1 LVYEA
6 ICLAIAKVYY
16 VDAKVGLSA
25 EREVSVLAE
34 ISPELARPLWEEA
47 ARTEI
52 RDKDLETVPEPGA
65 LFGPVS
71 AALGDPK
78 SYLSWNKDFREWL
91 YRSQPIRLYRSPSL
105 DVVSNPDESEKE
117 FRIRL
122 QQMGRERRDELL
134 ERVRRRYAARI
145 ASFQERIRR
154 AAQASE
160 REREQAK
167 QQKLQTAISVGV
179 TLLDAFVGRK
189 SFGRTTLGRATTAA
203 RGAGRILKEG
213 QDVER
218 AEENVKALERQL
230 SELEGQVA
238 QETESLRTAVD
249 PQVEELETLEI
260 RPRKTDISVR
270 VMSVGWAPYWRD
282 ERGGMAA
289 AF

>member
-1 LVYEA
+1 VYEA
-6 ICLAIAKVYY
+6 VCLAIAKVYY
-16 VDAKVGLSA
+16 VDAKASLST

-34 ISPELARPLWEEA
+34 ISTGLARPLWEEA
-47 ARTEI
+47 VLTDV
-52 RDKDLETVPEPGA
+52 RDKDLETVLEPGA
-65 LFGPVS
+65 LFGPVFP
-71 AALGDPK
+71 ALGDPK
-78 SYLSWNKDFREWL
+78 SYLAWSGDFREWL
-91 YRSQPIRLYRSPSL
+91 YRSQSLKLFRSSSL
-105 DVVSNPDESEKE
+105 DIVSRPGEPEKG

-122 QQMGRERRDELL
+122 QQTGRERRDELL

-145 ASFQERIRR
+145 ASLQERIRR

-167 QQKLQTAISVGV
+167 QQKLQTAISMGV
-179 TLLDAFVGRK
+179 TLQDAFMGRK

-218 AEENVKALERQL
+218 AEENVQALERQL
-230 SELEGQVA
+230 AELEEQVA
-238 QETESLRTAVD
+238 GETEALRTVAD
-249 PQVEELETLEI
+249 PQVEELEALEI

-270 VMSVGWAPYWRD
+270 VLSLGWASYWRD
-282 ERGGMAA
+282 ERGGLSA